1 MANRDLFD
9 PRAREVLDRLHGEAR
24 RDKWKFAWR
33 MPMLGWAAARK
44 RLGDPAFEHA
54 FFHDIY
60 IPVSREQGEMMYLLA
75 RGTRARRIVEFG
87 SSFGIST
94 IYLAAAVRD
103 NGGGEVIGSEMEPG
117 KHARATQNIEQ
128 AGLTP
133 FARILPGDAQ
143 STFRDIEA
151 PVDFLLLDG
160 WKGLY
165 LPILQL
171 LAPKLRPGALVLA
184 DNIFTFRKSLRPFVE
199 YVQSGRNGF
208 VSTTLHVSDGFELS
222 VYVPR

>member
-1 MANRDLFD
+1 MAKSNLFD
-9 PRAREVLDRLHGEAR
+9 SRVQRVLDRLHGEAR
-24 RDKWKFAWR
+24 ADKWKFAWR
-33 MPMLGWAAARK
+33 MPMLAWAALRK
-44 RLGDPAFEHA
+44 RTGDPAFEHA
-54 FFHDIY
+54 FFHDVY
-60 IPVSREQGEMMYLLA
+60 IPVSREQGAMLYLLA
-75 RGTRARRIVEFG
+75 RGTGARRVVEFG

-103 NGGGEVIGSEMEPG
+103 NGGGEVIGSELEPA
-117 KHARATQNIEQ
+117 KHARATENIEE
-128 AGLTP
+128 AGLSAY
-133 FARILPGDAQ
+133 ARVLPGDAQ
-143 STFRDIEA
+143 ATFRNIEA
-151 PVDFLLLDG
+151 PIDLLLLDG

-171 LAPKLRPGALVLA
+171 LAPKLRPGAFVLA

-222 VYVPR
+222 VRVQG